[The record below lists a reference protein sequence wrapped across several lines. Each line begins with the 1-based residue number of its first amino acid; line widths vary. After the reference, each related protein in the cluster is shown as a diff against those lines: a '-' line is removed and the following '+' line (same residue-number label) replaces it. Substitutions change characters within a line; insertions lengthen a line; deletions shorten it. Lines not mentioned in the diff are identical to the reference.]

1 MQNESSCSD
10 IYQLPLKEKVAGM
23 CRIEKSDKAV
33 ISLRKEKIIMYCL
46 SNMEMLVEGKENYIV
61 PWNQYLY

>member
-1 MQNESSCSD
+1 M
-10 IYQLPLKEKVAGM
+10 VAGM